1 MNYEVENM
9 ADNNVIYL
17 IRWDDAVDSKS
28 KDVRFTAVDNGLI
41 MAESLTSFAGEV
53 IREWRS
59 PMPGSAEPGGLPAL
73 EPGARYH
80 LRIFENEQPK
90 KAVAFRVTFY
100 DDIGEVLSFQEMK
113 RKSCDFK
120 YPENAAGYSISAI
133 HNGYKKLF
141 FHHIEICRAEDYIVG
156 QLLNPHE
163 DKKVVNVIFLDPED
177 TSLTLPDRKVI
188 ANICNLLVISGT
200 TKASLELQQAE
211 SKLPQGFADY
221 NKVNFVGSGKRSCD
235 LAMKFSKKYKNGH
248 AYRFKEMIS

>member
-1 MNYEVENM
+1 M
-9 ADNNVIYL
+9 ADKNVIYL
-17 IRWDDAVDSKS
+17 ISWDDASDNRS
-28 KDVRFTAVDNGLI
+28 KDVRFSAVDNGLV

-59 PMPGSAEPGGLPAL
+59 PMPGLEGTAGLPVL

-90 KAVAFRVTFY
+90 KAVAFRLTFY

-113 RKSCDFK
+113 KKSCDFK

-141 FHHIEICRAEDYIVG
+141 FHHMEICRAEDYIVG
-156 QLLNPHE
+156 QLLNPSE
-163 DKKVVNVIFLDPED
+163 DKKVVNVIFLDPGED
-177 TSLTLPDRKVI
+177 MLTLPDRRVI
-188 ANICNLLVISGT
+188 DNICNLFVISGT

-211 SKLPQGFADY
+211 QKLPRGFAGF
-221 NKVNFVGSGKRSCD
+221 NKVNFVGAGDHSCD
-235 LAMKFSKKYKNGH
+235 LAVKFSKKNGNGH
-248 AYRFKEMIS
+248 AYRFSEMIS